1 MNYWDNRYKTGGTSG
16 CGSIGELRDWKWGI
30 IKKYNPE
37 LTSVIDIGC
46 GDMRFWENQP
56 LPKNYTGIDISET
69 IINRNKQKYP
79 QGDFRVSSST
89 KVMEITAETVFCFDM
104 LLHIM
109 EKDEYV
115 KTLENCC
122 IYSEKYI
129 FIYTWLINPL
139 KKWIFFETDKDSYE
153 KYYDPILLYGTLK
166 SKGFTCIAC
175 ERNTIDPYG
184 AMFIFK
190 KI

>member
-1 MNYWDNRYKTGGTSG
+1 MNYWDNRYQTGGTSG

-46 GDMRFWENQP
+46 GDMRFWDNQP
-56 LPKNYTGIDISET
+56 LPSDYTGIDISET
-69 IINRNKQKYP
+69 IIKRNKQKYP
-79 QGDFRVSSST
+79 EGKFNVASST
-89 KVMEITAETVFCFDM
+89 ELLPITSDSVFCLDM
-104 LLHIM
+104 LFHIM
-109 EKDEYV
+109 EKDDYI

-122 IYSEKYI
+122 IYSKKYI

-139 KKWIFFETDKDSYE
+139 KKWIFFEKEKDSYE
-153 KYYDPILLYGTLK
+153 RYYDPILLQGITT
-166 SKGFTCIAC
+166 SKGFSCIAR
-175 ERNTIDPYG
+175 EQNTIDKYG

-190 KI
+190 KL